1 MNKDLWPYPGARW
14 WRFDFHTHTPAS
26 SDYGAGLKQAT
37 LKSRSHREWL
47 MGYIQAGVSCVAVT
61 DHNCGNWIDPLKLE
75 LDKMRD
81 EGAPGASEFHVF
93 PGAELTIN
101 GAHYLAVFDPSA
113 TTKTINDLLAVASY
127 NNAQKNA
134 EGYCNESVSQIC
146 EEVLDRG
153 GLFIPA
159 HVDLERTGIFKLQGN
174 HSALDPILKL
184 EGVLAMEVCDPGYE
198 PPACY
203 TDAKLRW
210 TRILG
215 SDAHHPTKP
224 SKDESISRPAY
235 PDCHYTPGFKRAASE
250 RKAK

>member
-1 MNKDLWPYPGARW
+1 MRGERVPGAA
-14 WRFDFHTHTPAS
+14 DFH
-26 SDYGAGLKQAT
+26 L
-37 LKSRSHREWL
+37 
-47 MGYIQAGVSCVAVT
+47 
-61 DHNCGNWIDPLKLE
+61 
-75 LDKMRD
+75 
-81 EGAPGASEFHVF
+81 F

-113 TTKTINDLLAVASY
+113 TTKTINDLLAVARY

-134 EGYCNESVSQIC
+134 EGYCNESVAKVC
-146 EEVLDRG
+146 EEVLRRG

-159 HVDLERTGIFKLQGN
+159 HVDLERTGLFKLQDN

-224 SKDESISRPAY
+224 SENESRSRAAY
-235 PDCHYTPGFKRAASE
+235 PDSHFTWVKMAVPSIEALRLALIDGEGISIRRSDDPSPFDPFAVADDLVEEITVSNARYMGRGSDEMLRFSPWLNALIARQP
-250 RKAK
+250 